1 MCGCSSVRSRAKS
14 RCSVASM
21 LRLAATWAGS
31 IQEPIGLL
39 LINPTSL
46 SQNHARA
53 CRDAPDGGAMS
64 MPVAGGGAAGVASLA
79 QILLLFCG
87 GGRCNG
93 TRKLK
98 GGMRMR
104 DQARALT
111 RAIGY
116 AWLCWATAL
125 AAQPAAQSDTGAIVR
140 YEVQPSDV
148 LQVSVWREPELT
160 QQVLV
165 RPDGAFSFPLAGDI
179 SAVGKTVEE
188 LRLELVERLGRY
200 IPDLV
205 VTVTVLEIRGNKIY
219 VIGQVNQPGEFIVNP
234 RVDVMQAL
242 SLAGG
247 TTAFASP
254 NAIFVLRR
262 DNGQQRRLPF
272 NFDAVL
278 RGRDLE
284 QNVLLRTG
292 DVVVVP

>member
-1 MCGCSSVRSRAKS
+1 
-14 RCSVASM
+14 
-21 LRLAATWAGS
+21 
-31 IQEPIGLL
+31 
-39 LINPTSL
+39 
-46 SQNHARA
+46 
-53 CRDAPDGGAMS
+53 
-64 MPVAGGGAAGVASLA
+64 
-79 QILLLFCG
+79 
-87 GGRCNG
+87 
-93 TRKLK
+93 
-98 GGMRMR
+98 MR
-104 DQARALT
+104 DRT
-111 RAIGY
+111 RAFTRAVGCV
-116 AWLCWATAL
+116 WMCVTAAVGAQPETARPS
-125 AAQPAAQSDTGAIVR
+125 AAQAESGAVVR

-148 LQVSVWREPELT
+148 LQVSVWREPELS

-165 RPDGAFSFPLAGDI
+165 RPDGAFSFPLAGEI

-205 VTVTVLEIRGNKIY
+205 VTVAVLEIRGNKIY
-219 VIGQVNQPGEFIVNP
+219 VIGQVNTPGEFVVNP

-247 TTAFASP
+247 TTAFASTSEM
-254 NAIFVLRR
+254 FVLRR

-278 RGRDLE
+278 RGRELE